1 MCKGPTTSVADR
13 SHAATTMSLFHT
25 VAVCVTLIHYTNG
38 IPWTE
43 EKVNIFKGSA
53 RVLGLNAPWYCF
65 TVMCLN
71 AERNLLQI

>member
-1 MCKGPTTSVADR
+1 MCKGATASVADR
-13 SHAATTMSLFHT
+13 SHAASTMFLFHT

-53 RVLGLNAPWYCF
+53 HVVGLNAPWYCL